1 MTGEPDPVAPP
12 IFLERRSYRRRR
24 LWDAVRML
32 PFLGAVL
39 WMVPL
44 MWPRPDGVEEQ
55 GVTTSAAL
63 LYIFAVWVGL
73 AFVARLLA
81 RGTSQ
86 TADAAD

>member
-1 MTGEPDPVAPP
+1 MTGEPEPVAPP

-44 MWPRPDGVEEQ
+44 MWPMPDGADGQ
-55 GVTTSAAL
+55 GVSTSSAL
-63 LYIFAVWVGL
+63 LYIFAVWVFL
-73 AFVARLLA
+73 AFVARLLW

-86 TADAAD
+86 TADPPD